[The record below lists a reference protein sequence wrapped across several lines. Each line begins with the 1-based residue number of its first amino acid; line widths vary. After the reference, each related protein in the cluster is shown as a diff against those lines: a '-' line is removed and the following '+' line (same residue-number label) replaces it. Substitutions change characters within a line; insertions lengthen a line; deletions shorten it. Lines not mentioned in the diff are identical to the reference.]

1 MSRIGLK
8 PIDIPE
14 KVDVSVDNTN
24 TVTVKGPNGELSQ
37 QLPAMFKIEQ
47 EGNVMHVVRPDDEK
61 KTRSMHGLYRT
72 LIANMLEGVTT
83 GYTKKMHIEGSGY
96 RAQKQGKTL
105 VMNLGFSHQVQ
116 MTDPDGITTEV
127 PDDRTIIVK
136 GADKQQVGNYAANI
150 RKWRLPEPYKGK
162 GILFEGEQVRRK
174 EGKTG
179 K

>member
-1 MSRIGLK
+1 MSRIGFK

-14 KVDVSVDNTN
+14 KVEVSVDNTN
-24 TVTVKGPNGELSQ
+24 TVKVKGPNGELSQ
-37 QLPAMFKIEQ
+37 KIPATFKIEQ
-47 EGNVMHVVRPDDEK
+47 EDKVLHVIRPDDEK
-61 KTRSMHGLYRT
+61 KTRSLHGLYRT

-83 GYTKKMHIEGSGY
+83 GYKKQMHIEGSGY
-96 RAQKQGKTL
+96 RAQKQGNKL
-105 VMNLGFSHQVQ
+105 VMNLGFSHPVE
-116 MTDPDGITTEV
+116 MSDPDGITTEV

-162 GILFEGEQVRRK
+162 GIIYDGEQVRRK